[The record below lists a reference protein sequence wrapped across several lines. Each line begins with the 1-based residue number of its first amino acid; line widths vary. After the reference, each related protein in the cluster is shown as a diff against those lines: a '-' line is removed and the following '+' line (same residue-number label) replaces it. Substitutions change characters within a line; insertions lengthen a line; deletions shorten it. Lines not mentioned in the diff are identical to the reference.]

1 MLIVCQIG
9 LRVSRHYHSSLFVSL
24 LELQLSLLT
33 FQDLDSLMVML
44 AEQHW
49 LPRLSLGD
57 YVTLGA
63 WERLDIQAVV
73 EYLREEGA
81 SYS

>member
-1 MLIVCQIG
+1 M
-9 LRVSRHYHSSLFVSL
+9 SRHYLNSLFVSRS
-24 LELQLSLLT
+24 ELRSSLLT
-33 FQDLDSLMVML
+33 FQGLGSLMVML
-44 AEQHW
+44 AKQHQ
-49 LPRLSLGD
+49 LTYVPVGD

-81 SYS
+81 SCS